1 LRDCAEPA
9 QLPVDPVKITD
20 VNVLDLG
27 LGKSIYSKEQMEDSA
42 RFQDSQDTRRA

>member
-1 LRDCAEPA
+1 M
-9 QLPVDPVKITD
+9 DPVKITD